1 MPTPSSPLTV
11 LLWPIAPCVLL
22 GGVAVYLLLPRPRP
36 FPVWIG
42 GALGGLA
49 LLLTG
54 GLLVH
59 TGISVE
65 SVLFYIFAG
74 IAVGAGALLVT
85 QANPARAALSFALVV
100 LSTCGLF
107 LLQAAP
113 FLMAATTTIYAGAI
127 IVTFLFVLMLAQQ
140 EGGSD
145 ADTRSREPLLAC
157 VAGFVLL
164 GALLFVLIQTYWN
177 PKTADVLARLEERV
191 ARAREAT
198 SDKPPAE
205 PTAFNPDDFFVELQQ
220 IADEARHEPSLAR
233 FATTLKQK
241 WEPEWLDA
249 RFLGAEAAG
258 LFLKNAVAAID
269 QDLHR
274 ARLSLGDLIP
284 EGSEPLSDLSGP
296 PPNAPIQRDD
306 AGNAPMP
313 AENTARLGKSLFTDY
328 LIAVELGGTLLLVA
342 TIGAIAIAIRREGR
356 PGEDQTR

>member
-1 MPTPSSPLTV
+1 MVMPTPNSPLTL

-22 GGVAVYLLLPRPRP
+22 GGVAVFLLLPRPRP

-59 TGISVE
+59 TGVSVE
-65 SVLFYIFAG
+65 SVLFYAFAG
-74 IAVGAGALLVT
+74 IAVTAGAMLVT
-85 QANPARAALSFALVV
+85 QSNPARAALSFALVV

-113 FLMAATTTIYAGAI
+113 FLMAATTIIYAGAI

-140 EGGSD
+140 EGQSD
-145 ADTRSREPLLAC
+145 ADSRSREPLLAC

-164 GALLFVLIQTYWN
+164 GGLLFVLVQTYAN
-177 PKTADVLARLEERV
+177 PKTADVLARLEDRV
-191 ARAREAT
+191 NRAKEAT
-198 SDKPPAE
+198 NGKPAE
-205 PTAFNPDDFFVELQQ
+205 LPTFNPDAFFEELQQ
-220 IADEARHEPSLAR
+220 IAGEALHEPSLAR
-233 FATTLKQK
+233 FATTIKQK
-241 WEPEWLDA
+241 WEPEWFDA
-249 RFLGAEAAG
+249 RFLGADAAG

-269 QDLHR
+269 QDLR
-274 ARLSLGDLIP
+274 RTRLTLGDLFP
-284 EGSEPLSDLSGP
+284 DERVVLSDLSGP
-296 PPNAPIQRDD
+296 APNTRVTLDE

-328 LIAVELGGTLLLVA
+328 LLAVELGGTLLLVA
-342 TIGAIAIAIRREGR
+342 TIGAIAIATRREG
-356 PGEDQTR
+356 